1 MHGTTGNAADV
12 TRRIVVVD
20 GGWGLDEFSDDQ
32 RNKDRNN
39 VDCNVGVR
47 QIQLETAETFLE
59 LEMEATFIKNR
70 ILPASASDIRTT
82 IKIHTTNT
90 TTITTTTKTS
100 ASTMTTRF
108 AANIIPN
115 CSRYRSYNLN
125 RSLKCLSAVRWNTQ
139 CTTQSFWIF
148 CIKLNNNH
156 CILKNLLINRLYC
169 IDIDNDRSESYK
181 MLPIVVVAVPDVEN
195 STRLTE
201 NPKPK
206 KTISRKVFAI
216 YNYRIIHRIQFL
228 LGPQYC
234 LYIYIYIYNI
244 WFLFCISCHEPQ
256 NYKSSFNFI

>member
-20 GGWGLDEFSDDQ
+20 GGWGLDEFLDHQ

-39 VDCNVGVR
+39 VDCNAGVK
-47 QIQLETAETFLE
+47 QIQLEIAETYLE
-59 LEMEATFIKNR
+59 LEMEATFIKTR
-70 ILPASASDIRTT
+70 ILPAGATDIRTT
-82 IKIHTTNT
+82 IKTHTTNT
-90 TTITTTTKTS
+90 TTITTTTTTTKTS

-115 CSRYRSYNLN
+115 CSRYRSINLN

-148 CIKLNNNH
+148 CIKLKNNH

-169 IDIDNDRSESYK
+169 IDIDSNRSESYK

-206 KTISRKVFAI
+206 K
-216 YNYRIIHRIQFL
+216 NLQ
-228 LGPQYC
+228 
-234 LYIYIYIYNI
+234 
-244 WFLFCISCHEPQ
+244 
-256 NYKSSFNFI
+256 KSICNL